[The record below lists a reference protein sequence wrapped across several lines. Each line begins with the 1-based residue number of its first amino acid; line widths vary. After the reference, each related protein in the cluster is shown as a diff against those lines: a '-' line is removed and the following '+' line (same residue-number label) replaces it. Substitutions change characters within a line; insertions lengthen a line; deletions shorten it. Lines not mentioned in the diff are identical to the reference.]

1 MAITEPNDH
10 TAWQDLRTE
19 TCEVLENVKNNLA
32 ARREKYLWAN

>member
-1 MAITEPNDH
+1 MAITGPNDH

-19 TCEVLENVKNNLA
+19 TGEVLDNVKNNLA